1 MKYYEVHRTRTCKA
15 VFSKEGYCRYD
26 SDVRAFD
33 TVAEVKAFLKEEYGN
48 CKRTKQYIDGP
59 NGEAIHKGYCY
70 MFNTPKASYDD
81 QEKNNCDWVH
91 VREIH
96 ATNLIVK

>member
-15 VFSKEGYCRYD
+15 VGSKEGYYCWD
-26 SDVRAFD
+26 KTVDTFD
-33 TVAEVKAFLKEEYGN
+33 NLAEIKAFLKEQYGN
-48 CKRTKQYIDGP
+48 CKRGKQYIDGA

-70 MFNTPKASYDD
+70 HYNSPKVSHDDTPK
-81 QEKNNCDWVH
+81 NNIDWVH